1 MRRCFIITFCI
12 VVAIVIV
19 FSVIITKK
27 RDDRRTLEMRQEN
40 LAKRVAYFKKKN
52 SELEKENNGLV
63 NDPIQVEREA
73 RESLGYIKPGETT
86 YRKYKFSISEP
97 ENGEPKQSSIL
108 SKIDS
113 FLFEGPFPWQVP
125 LGIISIATI
134 FLLIS
139 YRYER

>member
-1 MRRCFIITFCI
+1 MLSRFLITFCI
-12 VVAIVIV
+12 VVSIVII
-19 FSVIITKK
+19 FSAFVTQK
-27 RDDRRTLEMRQEN
+27 REERRALE
-40 LAKRVAYFKKKN
+40 AKQKRLTEKVAYFKKKN
-52 SELEKENNGLV
+52 SELEKKNDGLV

-73 RESLGYIKPGETT
+73 RESFGYIKPGETI

-97 ENGEPKQSSIL
+97 GNEETKQSSIL
-108 SKIDS
+108 SRIDS
-113 FLFEGPFPWQVP
+113 FLFGGPFPWQVP

>member
-1 MRRCFIITFCI
+1 MRRRFIITFCI

-27 RDDRRTLEMRQEN
+27 RDDRRSLEMRQEN
-40 LAKRVAYFKKKN
+40 LAEKVAYFKKKN
-52 SELEKENNGLV
+52 SELEKENEGLV

-97 ENGEPKQSSIL
+97 ENGKPGQSSIL
-108 SKIDS
+108 SRIDS

-125 LGIISIATI
+125 LGIITIATI
-134 FLLIS
+134 FLLVS

>member
-1 MRRCFIITFCI
+1 MRRRFIITFCI

-19 FSVIITKK
+19 FSVIITNK
-27 RDDRRTLEMRQEN
+27 RDDRRSLEMRQEN
-40 LAKRVAYFKKKN
+40 LAEKVAYFKKKN
-52 SELEKENNGLV
+52 SKLEKENDGLI

-86 YRKYKFSISEP
+86 YRKYKFSISGP
-97 ENGEPKQSSIL
+97 ENEGLGQSSIL
-108 SKIDS
+108 SRIDS

-125 LGIISIATI
+125 LGIITIATI
-134 FLLIS
+134 FLLVS

>member
-1 MRRCFIITFCI
+1 
-12 VVAIVIV
+12 
-19 FSVIITKK
+19 
-27 RDDRRTLEMRQEN
+27 MRQEN
-40 LAKRVAYFKKKN
+40 LAEKVAYFKKKN
-52 SELEKENNGLV
+52 YELEKENDGLI

-97 ENGEPKQSSIL
+97 ENEGPRQSSIL
-108 SKIDS
+108 SRIDS

-125 LGIISIATI
+125 LGIIAIAMI
-134 FLLIS
+134 FLLVS